1 MNHDTLPQNTDDATW
16 TAQMRALTPGEQAD
30 MLSGALRLLQHPDAL
45 STPLESEVHI
55 FAEQVYLALGKTL
68 TA

>member
-1 MNHDTLPQNTDDATW
+1 MSHDTEYDETWDAKL
-16 TAQMRALTPGEQAD
+16 RDLSPGEQAD
-30 MLSGALRLLQHPDAL
+30 MLAGALRLLQHPDAI

-55 FAEQVYLALGKTL
+55 FAEQVYLALGRIL